1 MVIPTDGSV
10 FEFQSELATANHIL
24 FHYGVVDAFGHVS
37 MRHPHKADTF
47 LLSLNKAPATVQA
60 KDILS
65 FDLQGNLLGDGGQKV
80 YLERFIHASIYASR
94 PDVQAVVHSHAASVV
109 PFTIVKSARLRPV
122 CHMGGFLSGIIPNF
136 EIRDHAGMGS
146 DLLIRNMTLGDQ
158 LAECLGQSAAVL
170 MRGHG
175 VTVTGD
181 SLKQAVFR
189 AVYTQNNAQI
199 QAAAMA
205 LGEVTYLT
213 DDEALAADAAN
224 TGQISRAW
232 DFWQSQTL
240 EISVKQSIN

>member
-1 MVIPTDGSV
+1 MTDITTLNDAR
-10 FEFQSELATANHIL
+10 QDLADANRIL
-24 FHYGVVDAFGHVS
+24 FNQDVVDAFGHVS
-37 MRHPHKADTF
+37 MRDPTNPNQF
-47 LLSLNKAPATVQA
+47 LLSRNKAPATVTPA
-60 KDILS
+60 DVLT
-65 FDLQGNLLGDGGQKV
+65 FDLQGNLLGGGTHKV
-80 YLERFIHASIYASR
+80 YLERFIHAAIYAAR
-94 PDVQAVVHSHAASVV
+94 PDVHGVVHSHAKAVV

-122 CHMGGFLSGIIPNF
+122 CHMGGFLSGIVPNF

-146 DLLIRNMTLGDQ
+146 DLLIRDLQLGRD
-158 LAECLGQSAAVL
+158 LAQKLDQSAVVL

-175 VTVTGD
+175 STVVGM

-213 DDEALAADAAN
+213 DEEALAADEAN

-232 DFWQSQTL
+232 EFWSSQTQ
-240 EISVKQSIN
+240 E

>member
-1 MVIPTDGSV
+1 MSNFTNEATRLETARQD
-10 FEFQSELATANHIL
+10 LATANRIL
-24 FHYGVVDAFGHVS
+24 FNQGVVDAFGHVS
-37 MRHPHKADTF
+37 MRHPERPDQF
-47 LLSLNKAPATVQA
+47 LLSANMAPATVTPGDVLA
-60 KDILS
+60 
-65 FDLQGNLLGDGGQKV
+65 FDLQGNLLGNGGQKV
-80 YLERFIHASIYASR
+80 YLERFIHAAIYANR
-94 PDVQAVVHSHAASVV
+94 PDVLSVVHSHAAAVV

-146 DLLIRNMTLGDQ
+146 DLLIRDITLGQ
-158 LAECLGQSAAVL
+158 HLAQSLGQSAAVM

-175 VTVTGD
+175 VTVTGGT
-181 SLKQAVFR
+181 LRQAVFR

-213 DDEALAADAAN
+213 DAEALAADEAN

-232 DFWQSQTL
+232 DFWSSQT
-240 EISVKQSIN
+240 QA

>member
-1 MVIPTDGSV
+1 MTESITLSAALQD
-10 FEFQSELATANHIL
+10 LATANRIL
-24 FHYGVVDAFGHVS
+24 FNQGVVDAFGHVS
-37 MRHPHKADTF
+37 MRHPERPDQF
-47 LLSLNKAPATVQA
+47 LLSANKAPATVTPEDVLA
-60 KDILS
+60 
-65 FDLQGNLLGDGGQKV
+65 FDLRGNLLGGGLQKV
-80 YLERFIHASIYASR
+80 YLERFIHAAIYACR
-94 PDVQAVVHSHAASVV
+94 PDVHGVVHSHATAVV

-122 CHMGGFLSGIIPNF
+122 CHMGGFLSGMIPNF

-146 DLLIRNMTLGDQ
+146 DLLIRDIALGGQ

-175 VTVTGD
+175 VTVTG
-181 SLKQAVFR
+181 STLKQAVFR

-213 DDEALAADAAN
+213 DAEALAADEAN

-232 DFWQSQTL
+232 DFWTSQAV
-240 EISVKQSIN
+240 I